1 MKLNRLY
8 FLLVV
13 LLLGYT
19 NLYAQVQESMYG
31 DAVKADIKV
40 DYVFSYAEALKKAKA
55 EHKLI
60 FFNCFS
66 DWAVPCHAMNQQ
78 VFSDQAFGNWLNE
91 HFVNLWV
98 EMTTEAG
105 LALA

>member
-40 DYVFSYAEALKKAKA
+40 DYVFSYAEALKK
-55 EHKLI
+55 
-60 FFNCFS
+60 
-66 DWAVPCHAMNQQ
+66 QR
-78 VFSDQAFGNWLNE
+78 LN
-91 HFVNLWV
+91 
-98 EMTTEAG
+98 TS
-105 LALA
+105 

>member
-40 DYVFSYAEALKKAKA
+40 DY
-55 EHKLI
+55 
-60 FFNCFS
+60 
-66 DWAVPCHAMNQQ
+66 P
-78 VFSDQAFGNWLNE
+78 
-91 HFVNLWV
+91 HFRNSFILS
-98 EMTTEAG
+98 
-105 LALA
+105 

>member
-8 FLLVV
+8 FLFVV

-40 DYVFSYAEALKKAKA
+40 GTFSKYYKISQ
-55 EHKLI
+55 LI
-60 FFNCFS
+60 
-66 DWAVPCHAMNQQ
+66 H
-78 VFSDQAFGNWLNE
+78 
-91 HFVNLWV
+91 
-98 EMTTEAG
+98 T
-105 LALA
+105 